1 MHDRRGSEDD
11 QDNQMIPISAKF
23 IHPNYGTPD
32 RAQDVAL
39 LKLRTPASL
48 GKLTS
53 PICLPEQGDF
63 GDTSGFP
70 AGADCI
76 LTGWGRMVGQQI
88 FTNLKQNSDYDSR
101 AQESQR
107 LVTFLV
113 SPGDYVALTYPSC
126 QTRSAAISTWRAQT
140 SPSSQLCSA
149 PEEGGPPPATGTVEA
164 RWCARLRTDAGIRWA
179 GIAVITTTLDT
190 GGHCEL
196 RAVAL

>member
-1 MHDRRGSEDD
+1 MVILGMHDRRGSEDD

-39 LKLRTPASL
+39 LKLRTPANL

-76 LTGWGRMVGQQI
+76 LPGWGRMVGRQI
-88 FTNLKQNSDYDSR
+88 FTNLKQNSD
-101 AQESQR
+101 
-107 LVTFLV
+107 
-113 SPGDYVALTYPSC
+113 
-126 QTRSAAISTWRAQT
+126 
-140 SPSSQLCSA
+140 
-149 PEEGGPPPATGTVEA
+149 
-164 RWCARLRTDAGIRWA
+164 
-179 GIAVITTTLDT
+179 
-190 GGHCEL
+190 
-196 RAVAL
+196 